1 MKIRRIAPI
10 AALGLAALALTGC
23 TKPSPTVSVVSG
35 THSVNEEAL
44 CWDFNVDESGLDCQ
58 NLATNL
64 QDAMPSALAVPSM
77 IGNTVGISVDPVVAE
92 EGWTAFFNGQPLS
105 QTPITETYYRFTI
118 PAGTTLDAEGTPL
131 AVASISDNKMR
142 GLWLFK
148 ITN

>member
-23 TKPSPTVSVVSG
+23 TKPSPAVSVVSG
-35 THSVNEEAL
+35 TNSVNEEAL
-44 CWDFNVDESGLDCQ
+44 CWDFNVDEAGLNCK

-64 QDAMPSALAVPSM
+64 EDALPSALSVPSM
-77 IGNTVGISVDPVVAE
+77 EGNTVGISVDPVVAE

-105 QTPITETYYRFTI
+105 QTPLTETYFRFTI
-118 PAGTTLDAEGTPL
+118 PVGTTLNAEGTPL
-131 AVASISDNKMR
+131 AVASISNNQMR

-148 ITN
+148 ITK